1 MFKIKWDEEINGIL
15 LTDKTDNEVIN
26 SARPVF
32 YEELDLLGFDKYWS
46 YPKSREPL
54 LWAIGRRYYYK
65 GLMVAEAKGGNL
77 FQSPSIVITEEG
89 DELYLKPID
98 IEKVVEKNKK
108 ALFVLENEA
117 MDFVEHTYRVYRNK
131 IDFFAV
137 SFSGGKDSQVVLDTV
152 SRILHP
158 EDLIVIF
165 SDTTM
170 EIPFTYEAVEKT
182 KKEYHKRY
190 PNLKFYTAKPP
201 KTASEFWK
209 EFGPPSRIHRW
220 CSTVTKTAP
229 FAKLIKN
236 LYTCQGENKQ
246 PAILV
251 FEGVRREESGTRSIY
266 SRLAKGVKHLNIINV
281 RPILDWSLIEVF
293 LYVFLRRLELNKG
306 YRYGLN
312 RVGCSICPFASEWS
326 EYILANIEE
335 DRVNSYI
342 TIIEKHANL
351 LGLKNKEK
359 VSKYVADGQW
369 KKRAGGRGLDTNGT
383 MLVFLSNKNQ
393 LKAVIKNPRENFLEW
408 LKVVGDILYKEGNNK
423 TVGELKIGNEIF
435 PFEIDKQDDR
445 QIIKFSNI
453 GKDIIAQ
460 SKVKRVLY
468 KTTYCIHCGACE
480 VECPTGAL
488 KAIPEVK
495 INTKLCAHC
504 SNCLNFAQRGCLV
517 AKSIHNNIGENKMR
531 KKTAGIDKY
540 STFGMREEWLKSF
553 FIYGNKWLESN
564 NLGNKQVM
572 ATLHWLT
579 DAELIDTK
587 TKEVTQ
593 LRIYLKNIQLKE
605 YLFAWAIFW
614 TNIYYNSPVVKWYV
628 DTLDWWNAFTKK
640 ELKEKIRQF
649 YPHLSEGT
657 LSNPVDAMVNMFD
670 NSPLGEKMGIG
681 TLEKKGKA
689 VKKIKKLGTDQIH
702 PLAVAYSLYKAA
714 EHIGRRD
721 FTVSELYRKDFE
733 GGPYK
738 LFGISRDKIERILRG
753 LQEDKDQI
761 LRVDLVADLDNIYL
775 RDDLT
780 SLDIVKIME
789 GRMK

>member
-1 MFKIKWDEEINGIL
+1 
-15 LTDKTDNEVIN
+15 
-26 SARPVF
+26 P
-32 YEELDLLGFDKYWS
+32 LG
-46 YPKSREPL
+46 E
-54 LWAIGRRYYYK
+54 
-65 GLMVAEAKGGNL
+65 
-77 FQSPSIVITEEG
+77 SP
-89 DELYLKPID
+89 P
-98 IEKVVEKNKK
+98 
-108 ALFVLENEA
+108 
-117 MDFVEHTYRVYRNK
+117 
-131 IDFFAV
+131 
-137 SFSGGKDSQVVLDTV
+137 FSK
-152 SRILHP
+152 H
-158 EDLIVIF
+158 
-165 SDTTM
+165 
-170 EIPFTYEAVEKT
+170 
-182 KKEYHKRY
+182 
-190 PNLKFYTAKPP
+190 
-201 KTASEFWK
+201 
-209 EFGPPSRIHRW
+209 
-220 CSTVTKTAP
+220 
-229 FAKLIKN
+229 IKN
-236 LYTCQGENKQ
+236 LYAYQGENKQ

-251 FEGVRREESGTRSIY
+251 FEGVRREESGRRSIY

-369 KKRAGGRGLDTNGT
+369 KKRAGGRGLNTNGT
-383 MLVFLSNKNQ
+383 SLNFLFNKNQ
-393 LKAVIKNPRENFLEW
+393 LKAVIRNPREDFSEW
-408 LKVVGDILYKEGNNK
+408 LKVAGDVLYKEGGNNK
-423 TVGELKIGNEIF
+423 TFGELNIGAEIF
-435 PFEIDKQDDR
+435 PFETETKHGKA
-445 QIIKFSNI
+445 IIKFDNI
-453 GKDIIAQ
+453 GRDIIAQ

-488 KAIPEVK
+488 TVIPEVK
-495 INTKLCAHC
+495 INTKLCAPC
-504 SNCLNFAQRGCLV
+504 GNCLNFAQRGCLA
-517 AKSIHNNIGENKMR
+517 AKSLHTNIGGNKMR

-553 FIYGNKWLESN
+553 FSYGNKWLESN

-614 TNIYYNSPVVKWYV
+614 TNIYYNSPVVRWYV
-628 DTLDWWNAFTKK
+628 NTLDWGGVFTKK

-689 VKKIKKLGTDQIH
+689 VKKIKKLGTDKIH
-702 PLAVAYSLYKAA
+702 PFAVAYSLYKAA

-721 FTVSELYRKDFE
+721 FTVSELYRKEFE
-733 GGPYK
+733 GGAYK
-738 LFGISRDKIERILRG
+738 LFGTSRDKLERILRG

-761 LRVDLVADLDNIYL
+761 LRVDLAADLDNIYL

-780 SLDIVKIME
+780 SLDIVKILE
-789 GRMK
+789 EKTK

>member
-1 MFKIKWDEEINGIL
+1 MFKIKWDEKINGIL
-15 LTDKTDNEVIN
+15 LTDKTNDEVID
-26 SARPVF
+26 SPRPVF

-54 LWAIGRRYYYK
+54 LWAIRRRYYYK
-65 GLMVAEAKGGNL
+65 GIMVAEAKGGNL

-89 DELYLKPID
+89 NELHLKPID

-108 ALFVLENEA
+108 SLFVLENEA

-131 IDFFAV
+131 MDFFAV
-137 SFSGGKDSQVVLDTV
+137 SFSGGKDSQVVLDIV
-152 SRILHP
+152 SRVLHP
-158 EDLIVIF
+158 EDFIVIF

-170 EIPFTYEAVEKT
+170 EIPFTYEAVEQT
-182 KKEYHKRY
+182 KKDYQKRY
-190 PNLKFYTAKPP
+190 PDLKFYTAKPP
-201 KTASEFWK
+201 KDASEFWK

-236 LYTCQGENKQ
+236 IYTYRGENKQ
-246 PAILV
+246 PTILV
-251 FEGVRREESGTRSIY
+251 FEGVRREESGTRTIY
-266 SRLAKGVKHLNIINV
+266 PRLAKGVKHLNITNV

-293 LYVFLRRLELNKG
+293 LYNSLRCLKLNKG

-342 TIIEKHANL
+342 TLIEKHANL

-435 PFEIDKQDDR
+435 PFEIDKQDGR

-587 TKEVTQ
+587 TKEITQ
-593 LRIYLKNIQLKE
+593 LRIHLKNIQLKE

-628 DTLDWWNAFTKK
+628 DTLDWGNVFTKK

-689 VKKIKKLGTDQIH
+689 VKKIKKLGTDKIH

-733 GGPYK
+733 GGAYK
-738 LFGISRDKIERILRG
+738 LFGISRDKLERILRG
-753 LQEDKDQI
+753 LQEDKDQV

-780 SLDIVKIME
+780 SLDIVKIVE
-789 GRMK
+789 EKTK